1 MIIKNIIRALQTE
14 ESVYLSSLGIFR
26 CVRKEASINDNKIS
40 PPQVIIQFQED
51 KEANGFAFAT
61 KLSQWEQ
68 ITIVDAYEMCN
79 RWIDELKAAINNN
92 QSITYDN
99 FGTFRR
105 GKKEEIIF
113 ESSYIQELNLEFE
126 GMNPLVITPTGI
138 ISEETTEVVEDQETP
153 QAETTPPQ
161 VILEPEVLETLPT
174 ENDSNAPIE
183 EKDRQEGEIADVE
196 AEPESAET
204 MPLETSTTIETE
216 NQLENNDCQPEIE
229 ESKTEEVPES
239 EDTQEIEEEEE
250 EDDDDDD
257 NDDDDDDDDD
267 DDNKGK
273 RKRRWEVW
281 LFILIILASIG
292 VLAALFDDE
301 LVHLY
306 QKIIDKKET
315 NTELTTPSDTT
326 DNEEIPSLETTS
338 NEEVDEEAD
347 TVDEAIESTTEEVIP
362 EETIAQEVQPAPKP
376 TATYE
381 NIPIIEFESGKFYVI
396 AGSFIKQSDAEL
408 HIKQKSLQRYNAK
421 IVKQNGNNRLRV
433 CIGIFDTENEAI
445 NFAAKID
452 KNYWVL
458 K

>member
-14 ESVYLSSLGIFR
+14 ETVYLSSLGIFR
-26 CVRKEASINDNKIS
+26 CVRIEAAISDNKIT

-51 KEANGFAFAT
+51 KDANGFAFAT

-68 ITIVDAYEMCN
+68 ITIVDAYEMSN

-92 QSITYDN
+92 QSVTYNN

-113 ESSYIQELNLEFE
+113 ESAYIQELNIDFE

-138 ISEETTEVVEDQETP
+138 ISEEITEVVENQETP
-153 QAETTPPQ
+153 QAGTTPPQ
-161 VILEPEVLETLPT
+161 VIPEPEEVETLPT
-174 ENDSNAPIE
+174 DSETTEPM
-183 EKDRQEGEIADVE
+183 KDEYRQEVE
-196 AEPESAET
+196 NVEVETEPESAET

-216 NQLENNDCQPEIE
+216 KQPETEEPETEEPEIE
-229 ESKTEEVPES
+229 ESETEESQERD
-239 EDTQEIEEEEE
+239 DTQEIEEEEE
-250 EDDDDDD
+250 D
-257 NDDDDDDDDD
+257 
-267 DDNKGK
+267 KGK
-273 RKRRWEVW
+273 RKRRWEIW
-281 LFILIILASIG
+281 LFIFIILASIG

-301 LVHLY
+301 LIYLY
-306 QKIIDKKET
+306 QKIIDKRKT
-315 NTELTTPSDTT
+315 NTELTTPSDVT
-326 DNEEIPSLETTS
+326 DNDEIPNLKTTP

-362 EETIAQEVQPAPKP
+362 EETIAQEVKPAPKP

-396 AGSFIKQSDAEL
+396 AGSFVKQSDAEL
-408 HIKQKSLQRYNAK
+408 HIKNKSLQRYNAK

>member
-14 ESVYLSSLGIFR
+14 ETVYLSSLGIFR
-26 CVRKEASINDNKIS
+26 CVRMEAAISDNKIT

-51 KEANGFAFAT
+51 KDANGFAFAT

-68 ITIVDAYEMCN
+68 ITIVDAYEMSN

-92 QSITYDN
+92 QSVTYNN

-113 ESSYIQELNLEFE
+113 ESAYIQELNIDFE

-138 ISEETTEVVEDQETP
+138 ILEEITEVVENQETP
-153 QAETTPPQ
+153 QAGTTPPQ
-161 VILEPEVLETLPT
+161 VIPEPEEVETLPT
-174 ENDSNAPIE
+174 DSETTEPM
-183 EKDRQEGEIADVE
+183 KDEYRQEVE
-196 AEPESAET
+196 NVEVETEPKSAET

-216 NQLENNDCQPEIE
+216 KQPENNDCQPETEEPEIE
-229 ESKTEEVPES
+229 ESETEESQERD
-239 EDTQEIEEEEE
+239 DTQEIEEEEE
-250 EDDDDDD
+250 EEEED
-257 NDDDDDDDDD
+257 
-267 DDNKGK
+267 KGK
-273 RKRRWEVW
+273 RKRRWEIW
-281 LFILIILASIG
+281 LFIFIILASIG

-301 LVHLY
+301 LIYLY
-306 QKIIDKKET
+306 QKIIDKRKT
-315 NTELTTPSDTT
+315 NTELTTPSDVT
-326 DNEEIPSLETTS
+326 DNDEIPNLKTTP

-362 EETIAQEVQPAPKP
+362 EETIAQEVKPAPKP
-376 TATYE
+376 TATNE

-396 AGSFIKQSDAEL
+396 AGSFVKQSDAEL

>member
-26 CVRKEASINDNKIS
+26 CVRKEASINDNKIT

-183 EKDRQEGEIADVE
+183 EKDRQEGEIAEVE
-196 AEPESAET
+196 APESAET

-216 NQLENNDCQPEIE
+216 NQLENNDYQPEIE

-239 EDTQEIEEEEE
+239 EDTQEIEDEDEDKD
-250 EDDDDDD
+250 DDDDDD
-257 NDDDDDDDDD
+257 N
-267 DDNKGK
+267 DNKGK

-326 DNEEIPSLETTS
+326 DNEEISSLETTS
-338 NEEVDEEAD
+338 NEELEEEVEEVEEDEED
-347 TVDEAIESTTEEVIP
+347 EEVIEP
-362 EETIAQEVQPAPKP
+362 STEETIVQEVKSNSNP
-376 TATYE
+376 TATNE
-381 NIPIIEFESGKFYVI
+381 NIPIIDFESGKFYVI

>member
-26 CVRKEASINDNKIS
+26 CVRKEASINDNKIT

-183 EKDRQEGEIADVE
+183 EKDRQEGEIAEVE

-250 EDDDDDD
+250 EE
-257 NDDDDDDDDD
+257 DDDDDDDD

-281 LFILIILASIG
+281 LFIFIILASIG

-326 DNEEIPSLETTS
+326 DNEEISSLETTS
-338 NEEVDEEAD
+338 NEELEEE
-347 TVDEAIESTTEEVIP
+347 VEEVIEPTTEE
-362 EETIAQEVQPAPKP
+362 TIVQEVKSNSNP
-376 TATYE
+376 TTTNG
-381 NIPIIEFESGKFYVI
+381 NIPIIDFESGKFYVI

>member
-14 ESVYLSSLGIFR
+14 ETVYLSSLGIFR
-26 CVRKEASINDNKIS
+26 CVRIEAAISDNKIT

-51 KEANGFAFAT
+51 KDANGFAFAT

-68 ITIVDAYEMCN
+68 ITIVDAYEMSN

-92 QSITYDN
+92 QSVTYNN

-113 ESSYIQELNLEFE
+113 ESAYIQELNIDFE

-138 ISEETTEVVEDQETP
+138 ISEEITEVVENQETP
-153 QAETTPPQ
+153 QAGTTPPQ
-161 VILEPEVLETLPT
+161 VIPEPEEVETLPT
-174 ENDSNAPIE
+174 DSETTEPM
-183 EKDRQEGEIADVE
+183 KDEYRQEVE
-196 AEPESAET
+196 NVEVETEPESAE

-216 NQLENNDCQPEIE
+216 KQPENNDCQPETE
-229 ESKTEEVPES
+229 ESETEESQERD
-239 EDTQEIEEEEE
+239 DTQEIEEEEE
-250 EDDDDDD
+250 D
-257 NDDDDDDDDD
+257 
-267 DDNKGK
+267 KGK
-273 RKRRWEVW
+273 RKRRWEIW
-281 LFILIILASIG
+281 LFIFIILASIG

-301 LVHLY
+301 LIYLY
-306 QKIIDKKET
+306 QKIIDKRKT
-315 NTELTTPSDTT
+315 NTELTTPSDVT
-326 DNEEIPSLETTS
+326 DNDEIPNLKTTP

-362 EETIAQEVQPAPKP
+362 EETIAQEVKPAPKP
-376 TATYE
+376 TATNE

-396 AGSFIKQSDAEL
+396 AGSFVKQSDAEL

>member
-14 ESVYLSSLGIFR
+14 ETVYLSSLGIFR
-26 CVRKEASINDNKIS
+26 CVRIEAAISDNKIT

-51 KEANGFAFAT
+51 KDANGFAFAT

-68 ITIVDAYEMCN
+68 ITIVDAYEMSN

-92 QSITYDN
+92 QSVTYNN

-113 ESSYIQELNLEFE
+113 ESAYIQELNIDFE

-138 ISEETTEVVEDQETP
+138 ILEEITEVVENQETP
-153 QAETTPPQ
+153 QAGTTPPQ
-161 VILEPEVLETLPT
+161 VIPEPEEVETLPT
-174 ENDSNAPIE
+174 DSETTEPM
-183 EKDRQEGEIADVE
+183 KDEYRQEVE
-196 AEPESAET
+196 NVEVETEPKSAE

-216 NQLENNDCQPEIE
+216 KQPENNDCQPETEEPEIE
-229 ESKTEEVPES
+229 EPETEESQERD
-239 EDTQEIEEEEE
+239 DTQEIEEEEE
-250 EDDDDDD
+250 EEEEED
-257 NDDDDDDDDD
+257 
-267 DDNKGK
+267 KGK
-273 RKRRWEVW
+273 RKRRWEIW
-281 LFILIILASIG
+281 LFIFIILASIG

-301 LVHLY
+301 LIYLY
-306 QKIIDKKET
+306 QKIIDKRKT
-315 NTELTTPSDTT
+315 NTELTTPSDVT
-326 DNEEIPSLETTS
+326 DNDEIPNLKTTP

-396 AGSFIKQSDAEL
+396 AGSFVKQSDAEL

>member
-14 ESVYLSSLGIFR
+14 ETVYLSSLGIFR
-26 CVRKEASINDNKIS
+26 CVRMEAAISDNKIT

-51 KEANGFAFAT
+51 KDANGFAFAT

-68 ITIVDAYEMCN
+68 ITIVDAYEMSN

-92 QSITYDN
+92 QSVTYNN

-113 ESSYIQELNLEFE
+113 ESAYIQELNIDFE

-138 ISEETTEVVEDQETP
+138 ILEEITEVVENQETP
-153 QAETTPPQ
+153 QAGTTPPQ
-161 VILEPEVLETLPT
+161 VIPEPEEVETLPT
-174 ENDSNAPIE
+174 DSETTEPMKNE
-183 EKDRQEGEIADVE
+183 YRQEVE
-196 AEPESAET
+196 NVEVETEPESAET
-204 MPLETSTTIETE
+204 PLETSTTIETE
-216 NQLENNDCQPEIE
+216 KQPENNDCQPETEEPEIE
-229 ESKTEEVPES
+229 EPETEESETEES
-239 EDTQEIEEEEE
+239 QERDDTQEIEEEEE
-250 EDDDDDD
+250 D
-257 NDDDDDDDDD
+257 
-267 DDNKGK
+267 KGK
-273 RKRRWEVW
+273 RKRRWEIW
-281 LFILIILASIG
+281 LFIFIILASMG

-301 LVHLY
+301 LIYLY
-306 QKIIDKKET
+306 QKIIDKRKT
-315 NTELTTPSDTT
+315 NTELTTPSDVT
-326 DNEEIPSLETTS
+326 DNDEIPNLKTTP

-396 AGSFIKQSDAEL
+396 AGSFVKQSDAEL

>member
-14 ESVYLSSLGIFR
+14 ETVYLSSLGIFR
-26 CVRKEASINDNKIS
+26 CVRMEAAISDNKIT

-51 KEANGFAFAT
+51 KDANGFAFAT

-68 ITIVDAYEMCN
+68 ITIVDAYEMSN

-92 QSITYDN
+92 QSVTYNN

-113 ESSYIQELNLEFE
+113 ESAYIQELNIDFE

-138 ISEETTEVVEDQETP
+138 VLEEITEVVENQETP
-153 QAETTPPQ
+153 QAGTTPPQ
-161 VILEPEVLETLPT
+161 VIPEPEEVETLPT
-174 ENDSNAPIE
+174 DSETTEPM
-183 EKDRQEGEIADVE
+183 KDEYRQEVE
-196 AEPESAET
+196 NVEVETEPESAE

-216 NQLENNDCQPEIE
+216 KQPENNDCQPETEEPEIE
-229 ESKTEEVPES
+229 EPEERD
-239 EDTQEIEEEEE
+239 DTQEIEEEEE
-250 EDDDDDD
+250 D
-257 NDDDDDDDDD
+257 
-267 DDNKGK
+267 KGK
-273 RKRRWEVW
+273 RKRRWEIW
-281 LFILIILASIG
+281 LFIFIILASIG

-301 LVHLY
+301 LIYLY
-306 QKIIDKKET
+306 QKIIDKRKT
-315 NTELTTPSDTT
+315 NTELTTPSDVT
-326 DNEEIPSLETTS
+326 DNDEIPNLKTTP

-362 EETIAQEVQPAPKP
+362 EETIAQEVKPAPKP

-396 AGSFIKQSDAEL
+396 AGSFVKQSDAEL

>member
-14 ESVYLSSLGIFR
+14 ETVYLSSLGIFR
-26 CVRKEASINDNKIS
+26 CVRIEAAISDNKIT

-51 KEANGFAFAT
+51 KDANGFAFAT

-68 ITIVDAYEMCN
+68 ITIVDAYEMSN

-92 QSITYDN
+92 QSVTYNN

-113 ESSYIQELNLEFE
+113 ESAYIQELNIDFE

-138 ISEETTEVVEDQETP
+138 ISEEITEVVENQETP
-153 QAETTPPQ
+153 QAGTTPPQ
-161 VILEPEVLETLPT
+161 VIPEPEEVETLPT
-174 ENDSNAPIE
+174 DSETTEPM
-183 EKDRQEGEIADVE
+183 KDEYRQEVE
-196 AEPESAET
+196 NVEVETEPESAET

-216 NQLENNDCQPEIE
+216 KQPENNDCQPETEEPETE
-229 ESKTEEVPES
+229 ESETEESQERD
-239 EDTQEIEEEEE
+239 DTQEIEEEEE
-250 EDDDDDD
+250 EEED
-257 NDDDDDDDDD
+257 
-267 DDNKGK
+267 KGK
-273 RKRRWEVW
+273 RKRRWEIW
-281 LFILIILASIG
+281 LFIFIILASIG

-301 LVHLY
+301 LIYLY
-306 QKIIDKKET
+306 QKIIDKRKT
-315 NTELTTPSDTT
+315 NTELTTPDVT
-326 DNEEIPSLETTS
+326 DNDEIPNLKTTP

-396 AGSFIKQSDAEL
+396 AGSFVKQSDAEL
-408 HIKQKSLQRYNAK
+408 HIKHKSLQRYNAK

>member
-14 ESVYLSSLGIFR
+14 ETVYLSSLGIFR
-26 CVRKEASINDNKIS
+26 CVRMEAAISDNKIT

-51 KEANGFAFAT
+51 KDANGFAFAT

-68 ITIVDAYEMCN
+68 ITIVDAYEMSN

-92 QSITYDN
+92 QSVTYNN

-113 ESSYIQELNLEFE
+113 ESAYIQELNIDFE

-138 ISEETTEVVEDQETP
+138 ISEEITEVVENQETP
-153 QAETTPPQ
+153 QAGTTPPQ
-161 VILEPEVLETLPT
+161 VIPEPEEVETLPT
-174 ENDSNAPIE
+174 DSETTEPM
-183 EKDRQEGEIADVE
+183 KDEYRQEVE
-196 AEPESAET
+196 NVEVETEPESAE

-216 NQLENNDCQPEIE
+216 KQPENNDCQPETEEPEIE
-229 ESKTEEVPES
+229 ESETEESQERD
-239 EDTQEIEEEEE
+239 DTQEIEEEEE
-250 EDDDDDD
+250 EEEEED
-257 NDDDDDDDDD
+257 
-267 DDNKGK
+267 KGK
-273 RKRRWEVW
+273 RKRRWEIW
-281 LFILIILASIG
+281 LFIFIILASIG

-301 LVHLY
+301 LIYLY
-306 QKIIDKKET
+306 QKIIDKRKT
-315 NTELTTPSDTT
+315 NTELTTPSDVT
-326 DNEEIPSLETTS
+326 DNDEIPNLKTTP

-376 TATYE
+376 TATNE

-396 AGSFIKQSDAEL
+396 AGSFVKQSDAEL

>member
-14 ESVYLSSLGIFR
+14 ETVYLSSLGIFR
-26 CVRKEASINDNKIS
+26 CVRIEAAISDNKIT

-51 KEANGFAFAT
+51 KDANGFAFAT

-68 ITIVDAYEMCN
+68 ITIVDAYEMSN

-92 QSITYDN
+92 QSVTYNN

-113 ESSYIQELNLEFE
+113 ESAYIQELNIDFE

-138 ISEETTEVVEDQETP
+138 ILEEITEVVENQETP
-153 QAETTPPQ
+153 QAGTTPPQ
-161 VILEPEVLETLPT
+161 VIPEPEEVETLPT
-174 ENDSNAPIE
+174 DSETTEPM
-183 EKDRQEGEIADVE
+183 KDEYRQEVE
-196 AEPESAET
+196 NVEVETEPENAE

-216 NQLENNDCQPEIE
+216 KQPENNDCQPETEESEIE
-229 ESKTEEVPES
+229 ESETEESQERD
-239 EDTQEIEEEEE
+239 DTQEIEEEEE
-250 EDDDDDD
+250 EEKD
-257 NDDDDDDDDD
+257 
-267 DDNKGK
+267 KGK
-273 RKRRWEVW
+273 RKRRWEIW
-281 LFILIILASIG
+281 LFIFIILASIG

-301 LVHLY
+301 LIYLY
-306 QKIIDKKET
+306 QKIIDKRKT
-315 NTELTTPSDTT
+315 NTELTTPSDVT
-326 DNEEIPSLETTS
+326 DNDEIPNLKTTP
-338 NEEVDEEAD
+338 NKEVDEEAD

-362 EETIAQEVQPAPKP
+362 EEAIAQEVKPAPKP
-376 TATYE
+376 TATNE

-396 AGSFIKQSDAEL
+396 AGSFVKQSDAEL

>member
-26 CVRKEASINDNKIS
+26 CVRKEASINDNKIT

-183 EKDRQEGEIADVE
+183 EKDRQEGEIAEVE

-250 EDDDDDD
+250 
-257 NDDDDDDDDD
+257 DD

-338 NEEVDEEAD
+338 NEELEEE
-347 TVDEAIESTTEEVIP
+347 VEEVEEVIEP
-362 EETIAQEVQPAPKP
+362 TMEETIVQEVKPAPKP

>member
-14 ESVYLSSLGIFR
+14 ETVYLSSLGIFR
-26 CVRKEASINDNKIS
+26 CVRMEAAISDNKIT

-51 KEANGFAFAT
+51 KDANGFAFAT

-68 ITIVDAYEMCN
+68 ITIVDAYEMRN

-92 QSITYDN
+92 QSVTYNN

-113 ESSYIQELNLEFE
+113 ESAYIQELNIDFE

-138 ISEETTEVVEDQETP
+138 ISEEITEVVENQETP
-153 QAETTPPQ
+153 QAGTTPPQ
-161 VILEPEVLETLPT
+161 VIPEPEEVETLPT
-174 ENDSNAPIE
+174 DSETTEPM
-183 EKDRQEGEIADVE
+183 KDEYRQEVE
-196 AEPESAET
+196 NVEVETEPKSAE

-216 NQLENNDCQPEIE
+216 KQPETEEPETEESETEESEIE
-229 ESKTEEVPES
+229 ESQERD
-239 EDTQEIEEEEE
+239 DTQEIEEEEE
-250 EDDDDDD
+250 D
-257 NDDDDDDDDD
+257 
-267 DDNKGK
+267 KGK
-273 RKRRWEVW
+273 RKRRWEIW
-281 LFILIILASIG
+281 LFIFIILASIG

-301 LVHLY
+301 LIYLY
-306 QKIIDKKET
+306 QKIIDKRKT
-315 NTELTTPSDTT
+315 NTELTTPSDVT
-326 DNEEIPSLETTS
+326 DNDEIPNLKTTP

-362 EETIAQEVQPAPKP
+362 EETTAQEVKPAPKP
-376 TATYE
+376 TATNE

-396 AGSFIKQSDAEL
+396 AGSFVKQSDAEL
-408 HIKQKSLQRYNAK
+408 HIKQRSLQRYNAK

>member
-14 ESVYLSSLGIFR
+14 ETVYLSSLGIFR
-26 CVRKEASINDNKIS
+26 CVRMEAAISDNKIT

-51 KEANGFAFAT
+51 KDANGFAFAT

-68 ITIVDAYEMCN
+68 ITIVDAYEMSN

-92 QSITYDN
+92 QSVTYNN

-105 GKKEEIIF
+105 GKKKEIIF
-113 ESSYIQELNLEFE
+113 ESAYIQELNIDFE

-138 ISEETTEVVEDQETP
+138 ILEEITEVVENQETP
-153 QAETTPPQ
+153 QAGTTPPQ
-161 VILEPEVLETLPT
+161 VIPEPEEVETLPT
-174 ENDSNAPIE
+174 DSETTEPM
-183 EKDRQEGEIADVE
+183 KDEYRQEVE
-196 AEPESAET
+196 NVEVETEPESAET

-216 NQLENNDCQPEIE
+216 KQPENNDCQPETEEPEIE
-229 ESKTEEVPES
+229 ESETEESQERD
-239 EDTQEIEEEEE
+239 DTQEIEEEEE
-250 EDDDDDD
+250 EEED
-257 NDDDDDDDDD
+257 
-267 DDNKGK
+267 KGK
-273 RKRRWEVW
+273 RKRRWEIW
-281 LFILIILASIG
+281 LFIFIILASIG

-301 LVHLY
+301 LIYLY
-306 QKIIDKKET
+306 QKIIDKKKT
-315 NTELTTPSDTT
+315 NTELTTPSDVT
-326 DNEEIPSLETTS
+326 DNDEIPNLKTMP
-338 NEEVDEEAD
+338 NEEVDEETD

-396 AGSFIKQSDAEL
+396 AGSFVKQSDAEL

>member
-26 CVRKEASINDNKIS
+26 CVRKEASINDNKIT

-174 ENDSNAPIE
+174 ENDSNSPIE
-183 EKDRQEGEIADVE
+183 EKDRQEGEIAEVE

-257 NDDDDDDDDD
+257 N
-267 DDNKGK
+267 KGK

-281 LFILIILASIG
+281 LFIFIILASIG

-338 NEEVDEEAD
+338 NEELEEE
-347 TVDEAIESTTEEVIP
+347 VEEVEEVIEPTTEE
-362 EETIAQEVQPAPKP
+362 TIVQEVKSNSNP
-376 TATYE
+376 TATNG
-381 NIPIIEFESGKFYVI
+381 NIPIIDFESGKFYVI

>member
-14 ESVYLSSLGIFR
+14 ETVYLSSLGIFR
-26 CVRKEASINDNKIS
+26 CVRMEAAISDNKIT

-51 KEANGFAFAT
+51 KDANGFAFAT

-68 ITIVDAYEMCN
+68 ITIVDAYEMSN

-92 QSITYDN
+92 QSVTYNN

-113 ESSYIQELNLEFE
+113 ESAYIQELNIDFE

-138 ISEETTEVVEDQETP
+138 ILEDITEVVENQETP
-153 QAETTPPQ
+153 QAGTTPPQ
-161 VILEPEVLETLPT
+161 VIPEPEEVETLPT
-174 ENDSNAPIE
+174 DSETTEPM
-183 EKDRQEGEIADVE
+183 KDEYRQEVE
-196 AEPESAET
+196 NVEVETEPESAET

-216 NQLENNDCQPEIE
+216 KQPENNDCQPETEEPEIEEPEIE
-229 ESKTEEVPES
+229 ESQERD
-239 EDTQEIEEEEE
+239 DTQEIEEEEE
-250 EDDDDDD
+250 EEEEEED
-257 NDDDDDDDDD
+257 
-267 DDNKGK
+267 KGK
-273 RKRRWEVW
+273 RKRRWEIW
-281 LFILIILASIG
+281 LFIFIILASIG

-301 LVHLY
+301 LIYLY
-306 QKIIDKKET
+306 QKIIDKRKT
-315 NTELTTPSDTT
+315 NTELTTPSDVT
-326 DNEEIPSLETTS
+326 DNDEIPNLKTTP

-362 EETIAQEVQPAPKP
+362 EETIAQEVKPAPKP

-396 AGSFIKQSDAEL
+396 AGSFVKQSDAEL

>member
-14 ESVYLSSLGIFR
+14 ETVYLSSLGIFR
-26 CVRKEASINDNKIS
+26 CVRMEAAISDNKIT

-51 KEANGFAFAT
+51 KDANGFAFAT

-68 ITIVDAYEMCN
+68 ITIVDAYEMSN

-92 QSITYDN
+92 QSVTYNN

-113 ESSYIQELNLEFE
+113 ESAYIQELNIDFE

-138 ISEETTEVVEDQETP
+138 ISEEITEVVENQETP
-153 QAETTPPQ
+153 QMGTTPPQ
-161 VILEPEVLETLPT
+161 VIPEPEEVETLPT
-174 ENDSNAPIE
+174 DSETTEPM
-183 EKDRQEGEIADVE
+183 KDEYRQEVE
-196 AEPESAET
+196 NVEVETEPESAET

-216 NQLENNDCQPEIE
+216 KQPENNDCQPETEEPEIE
-229 ESKTEEVPES
+229 ESQERD
-239 EDTQEIEEEEE
+239 DTQEIEEEEE
-250 EDDDDDD
+250 D
-257 NDDDDDDDDD
+257 
-267 DDNKGK
+267 KGK
-273 RKRRWEVW
+273 RKRRWEIW
-281 LFILIILASIG
+281 LFIFIILASIG

-301 LVHLY
+301 LIYLY
-306 QKIIDKKET
+306 QKIIDKRKT
-315 NTELTTPSDTT
+315 NTELTTPSDVT
-326 DNEEIPSLETTS
+326 DNDEIPNLKTTP

-376 TATYE
+376 TATNE

-396 AGSFIKQSDAEL
+396 AGSFVKQSDAEL

>member
-14 ESVYLSSLGIFR
+14 ETVYLSSLGIFR
-26 CVRKEASINDNKIS
+26 CVRMEAAISDNKIT

-51 KEANGFAFAT
+51 KDANGFAFAT

-68 ITIVDAYEMCN
+68 ITIVDAYEMSN

-92 QSITYDN
+92 QSVTYNN

-113 ESSYIQELNLEFE
+113 ESAYIQELNIDFE

-138 ISEETTEVVEDQETP
+138 ISEEITEVVENQETP
-153 QAETTPPQ
+153 QAGTTPPQ
-161 VILEPEVLETLPT
+161 VIPEPEEVETLPT
-174 ENDSNAPIE
+174 DSETTEPM
-183 EKDRQEGEIADVE
+183 KDEYRQEVE
-196 AEPESAET
+196 NVEVETEPKSAE

-216 NQLENNDCQPEIE
+216 KQPETEEPETEESETEESEIE
-229 ESKTEEVPES
+229 ESQERD
-239 EDTQEIEEEEE
+239 DTQEIEEEEE
-250 EDDDDDD
+250 D
-257 NDDDDDDDDD
+257 
-267 DDNKGK
+267 KGK
-273 RKRRWEVW
+273 RKRRWEIW
-281 LFILIILASIG
+281 LFIFIILASIG

-301 LVHLY
+301 LIYLY
-306 QKIIDKKET
+306 QKIIDKRKT
-315 NTELTTPSDTT
+315 NTELTTPSDVT
-326 DNEEIPSLETTS
+326 DNDEIPNLKTTP

-362 EETIAQEVQPAPKP
+362 EETTAQEVKPAPKP
-376 TATYE
+376 TATNE

-396 AGSFIKQSDAEL
+396 AGSFVKQSDAEL
-408 HIKQKSLQRYNAK
+408 HIKQRSLQRYNAK

>member
-14 ESVYLSSLGIFR
+14 ETVYLSSLGIFR
-26 CVRKEASINDNKIS
+26 CVRMEAAISDNKIT

-51 KEANGFAFAT
+51 KDANGFAFAT

-68 ITIVDAYEMCN
+68 ITIVDAYEMSN

-92 QSITYDN
+92 QSVTYNN

-113 ESSYIQELNLEFE
+113 ESAYIQELNIDFE

-138 ISEETTEVVEDQETP
+138 ILEEITEVVENQETP
-153 QAETTPPQ
+153 QAGTTPPQ
-161 VILEPEVLETLPT
+161 VIPEPEEVETLPT
-174 ENDSNAPIE
+174 DSETTEPM
-183 EKDRQEGEIADVE
+183 KDEYRQEVE
-196 AEPESAET
+196 NVEVETEPESAE

-216 NQLENNDCQPEIE
+216 KQPENNDCQPEIE
-229 ESKTEEVPES
+229 ESETEESQERD
-239 EDTQEIEEEEE
+239 DTQEIEEEEE
-250 EDDDDDD
+250 ED
-257 NDDDDDDDDD
+257 
-267 DDNKGK
+267 KGK
-273 RKRRWEVW
+273 RKRRWEIW
-281 LFILIILASIG
+281 LFIFIILASIG

-301 LVHLY
+301 LIYLY
-306 QKIIDKKET
+306 QKIIDKRKT
-315 NTELTTPSDTT
+315 NTELTTPSDVT
-326 DNEEIPSLETTS
+326 DNDEIPNLKTTP

-362 EETIAQEVQPAPKP
+362 EETIAQEVKPAPKP
-376 TATYE
+376 TATNE

-396 AGSFIKQSDAEL
+396 AGSFVKQSDAEL

>member
-14 ESVYLSSLGIFR
+14 ETVYLSSLGIFR
-26 CVRKEASINDNKIS
+26 CVRMEAAISDNKIT

-51 KEANGFAFAT
+51 KDANGFAFAT

-68 ITIVDAYEMCN
+68 ITIVDAYEMSN

-92 QSITYDN
+92 QSVTYNN

-113 ESSYIQELNLEFE
+113 ESAYIQELNIDFE

-138 ISEETTEVVEDQETP
+138 ISEEITEVVENQETS
-153 QAETTPPQ
+153 QAGTTPPQ
-161 VILEPEVLETLPT
+161 VIPEPEEVETLPT
-174 ENDSNAPIE
+174 DSETTEPM
-183 EKDRQEGEIADVE
+183 KDEYRQEVE
-196 AEPESAET
+196 NVEVETEPKSAE
-204 MPLETSTTIETE
+204 MPLGTSTTIETE
-216 NQLENNDCQPEIE
+216 KQPENNDCQPETEEPEIE
-229 ESKTEEVPES
+229 ESETEESQERD
-239 EDTQEIEEEEE
+239 DTQEIEEEEE
-250 EDDDDDD
+250 EEEEEED
-257 NDDDDDDDDD
+257 
-267 DDNKGK
+267 KGK
-273 RKRRWEVW
+273 RKRRWEIW
-281 LFILIILASIG
+281 LFIFIILASIG

-301 LVHLY
+301 LIYLY
-306 QKIIDKKET
+306 QKIIDKRKT
-315 NTELTTPSDTT
+315 NTELTTPSDVT
-326 DNEEIPSLETTS
+326 DNDEIPNLKTTP

-362 EETIAQEVQPAPKP
+362 EETTAQEVKPAPKP
-376 TATYE
+376 TATNE

-396 AGSFIKQSDAEL
+396 AGSFVKQSDAEL
-408 HIKQKSLQRYNAK
+408 HIKHKSLQRYNAK

>member
-14 ESVYLSSLGIFR
+14 ETVYLSSLGIFR
-26 CVRKEASINDNKIS
+26 CVRMEAAISDNKIT

-51 KEANGFAFAT
+51 KDANGFAFAT

-68 ITIVDAYEMCN
+68 ITIVDAYEMSN

-92 QSITYDN
+92 QSVTYNN

-113 ESSYIQELNLEFE
+113 ESAYIQELNIDFE

-138 ISEETTEVVEDQETP
+138 ISEEITEVVENQETP
-153 QAETTPPQ
+153 QAGTTPPQ
-161 VILEPEVLETLPT
+161 VIPEPEEVETLPT
-174 ENDSNAPIE
+174 DSETTEPMKDEYRQKVEN
-183 EKDRQEGEIADVE
+183 VE
-196 AEPESAET
+196 VETEPKSAE

-216 NQLENNDCQPEIE
+216 KQPENNDCQPETE
-229 ESKTEEVPES
+229 ESETEESQERD
-239 EDTQEIEEEEE
+239 DTQEIEEEEE
-250 EDDDDDD
+250 EED
-257 NDDDDDDDDD
+257 
-267 DDNKGK
+267 KGK
-273 RKRRWEVW
+273 RKRRWEIW
-281 LFILIILASIG
+281 LFIFIILASIG

-301 LVHLY
+301 LIYLY
-306 QKIIDKKET
+306 QKIIDKRKT
-315 NTELTTPSDTT
+315 NTELTTPSDVT
-326 DNEEIPSLETTS
+326 DNDEIPNLKTTP

-362 EETIAQEVQPAPKP
+362 EETIAQEVKPAPKP
-376 TATYE
+376 TATNE

-396 AGSFIKQSDAEL
+396 AGSFVKQSDAEL

>member
-26 CVRKEASINDNKIS
+26 CVRKEASINDNKIT

-183 EKDRQEGEIADVE
+183 EKDRQEGEIAEVE

-250 EDDDDDD
+250 EE
-257 NDDDDDDDDD
+257 DDDDDD

-338 NEEVDEEAD
+338 NEELEEE
-347 TVDEAIESTTEEVIP
+347 VEEVEEVIEP
-362 EETIAQEVQPAPKP
+362 TTEETIAQEVKPAPKP
-376 TATYE
+376 TATYG

>member
-14 ESVYLSSLGIFR
+14 ETVYLSSLGIFR
-26 CVRKEASINDNKIS
+26 CVRMEAAISDNKIT

-51 KEANGFAFAT
+51 KDANGFAFAT

-68 ITIVDAYEMCN
+68 ITIVDAYEMSN

-92 QSITYDN
+92 QSVTYNN

-113 ESSYIQELNLEFE
+113 ESAYIQELNIDFE

-138 ISEETTEVVEDQETP
+138 ILEEITEVVENQETP
-153 QAETTPPQ
+153 QAGTTPPQ
-161 VILEPEVLETLPT
+161 VIPEPEEVETLPT
-174 ENDSNAPIE
+174 DSETTEPMKDEYRQKVEN
-183 EKDRQEGEIADVE
+183 VE
-196 AEPESAET
+196 VETEPKSAE

-216 NQLENNDCQPEIE
+216 KQPENNDCQPETE
-229 ESKTEEVPES
+229 ESETEESQERD
-239 EDTQEIEEEEE
+239 DTQEIEEEEE
-250 EDDDDDD
+250 EEEEED
-257 NDDDDDDDDD
+257 
-267 DDNKGK
+267 KGK
-273 RKRRWEVW
+273 RKRRWEIW
-281 LFILIILASIG
+281 LFIFIILASIG

-301 LVHLY
+301 LIYLY
-306 QKIIDKKET
+306 QKIIDKRKT
-315 NTELTTPSDTT
+315 NTELTTPSDVT
-326 DNEEIPSLETTS
+326 DNDEIPNLKTTP

-362 EETIAQEVQPAPKP
+362 EETIAQEVKPAPKP
-376 TATYE
+376 TATNE

-396 AGSFIKQSDAEL
+396 AGSFVKQSDAEL

>member
-14 ESVYLSSLGIFR
+14 ETVYLSSLGIFR
-26 CVRKEASINDNKIS
+26 CVRMEAAISDNKIT

-51 KEANGFAFAT
+51 KDANGFAFAT

-68 ITIVDAYEMCN
+68 ITIVDAYEMSN

-92 QSITYDN
+92 QSVTYNN

-113 ESSYIQELNLEFE
+113 ESAYIQELNIDFE

-138 ISEETTEVVEDQETP
+138 ISEEITEVVENQETP
-153 QAETTPPQ
+153 QAGTTPPQ
-161 VILEPEVLETLPT
+161 VIPEPEEVETLPT
-174 ENDSNAPIE
+174 DSETTEPM
-183 EKDRQEGEIADVE
+183 KDEYRQEVE
-196 AEPESAET
+196 NVEVETEPKSAE

-216 NQLENNDCQPEIE
+216 KQPENNDCQPETE
-229 ESKTEEVPES
+229 ESETEESQERD
-239 EDTQEIEEEEE
+239 DTQEIEEEEE
-250 EDDDDDD
+250 EED
-257 NDDDDDDDDD
+257 
-267 DDNKGK
+267 KGK
-273 RKRRWEVW
+273 RKRRWEIW
-281 LFILIILASIG
+281 LFIFIILASIG

-301 LVHLY
+301 LIYLY
-306 QKIIDKKET
+306 QKIIDKRKT
-315 NTELTTPSDTT
+315 NTELTTPSDVT
-326 DNEEIPSLETTS
+326 DNDEIPNLKTTP

-362 EETIAQEVQPAPKP
+362 EETIAQEVKPAPKP
-376 TATYE
+376 TATNE

-396 AGSFIKQSDAEL
+396 AGSFVKQSDAEL

>member
-14 ESVYLSSLGIFR
+14 ETVYLSSLGIFR
-26 CVRKEASINDNKIS
+26 CVRMEAAISDNKIT

-51 KEANGFAFAT
+51 KDANGFAFAT

-68 ITIVDAYEMCN
+68 ITIVDAYEMSN

-92 QSITYDN
+92 QSVTYNN

-113 ESSYIQELNLEFE
+113 ESAYIQELNIDFE

-138 ISEETTEVVEDQETP
+138 ISEEITEVVENQETP
-153 QAETTPPQ
+153 QAGTTPPQ
-161 VILEPEVLETLPT
+161 VIPEPEEVETLPT
-174 ENDSNAPIE
+174 DSETTEPM
-183 EKDRQEGEIADVE
+183 KDEYRQEVE
-196 AEPESAET
+196 NVEVETEPESAET

-216 NQLENNDCQPEIE
+216 KQPETEEPEIE
-229 ESKTEEVPES
+229 ESETEESETEES
-239 EDTQEIEEEEE
+239 QERDDTQKIEEEEE
-250 EDDDDDD
+250 EEED
-257 NDDDDDDDDD
+257 
-267 DDNKGK
+267 KGK
-273 RKRRWEVW
+273 RKRRWEIW
-281 LFILIILASIG
+281 LFIFIILASIG

-301 LVHLY
+301 LIYLY
-306 QKIIDKKET
+306 QKIIDKRKT
-315 NTELTTPSDTT
+315 NTELTTPSDVT
-326 DNEEIPSLETTS
+326 DNDEIPNLKTTP

-362 EETIAQEVQPAPKP
+362 EETIAQEVKPAPKP
-376 TATYE
+376 TATNE

-396 AGSFIKQSDAEL
+396 AGSFVKQSDAEL

>member
-26 CVRKEASINDNKIS
+26 CVRKEASINDNKIT

-183 EKDRQEGEIADVE
+183 EKDRQEGEIAEVE

-204 MPLETSTTIETE
+204 MPLETSSTIETE

-250 EDDDDDD
+250 EE
-257 NDDDDDDDDD
+257 DDDD

-338 NEEVDEEAD
+338 NEELEEE
-347 TVDEAIESTTEEVIP
+347 VEEVIEP
-362 EETIAQEVQPAPKP
+362 TTEETIAQEVKPAPKP

-396 AGSFIKQSDAEL
+396 AGSFIKQTDAEL

>member
-26 CVRKEASINDNKIS
+26 CVRKEASINDNKIT

-183 EKDRQEGEIADVE
+183 EKDRQEGEIAEVE

-250 EDDDDDD
+250 EE
-257 NDDDDDDDDD
+257 DDDDDDD

-281 LFILIILASIG
+281 LFIFIILASIG

-326 DNEEIPSLETTS
+326 DNEEISSLETTS
-338 NEEVDEEAD
+338 NEELEEE
-347 TVDEAIESTTEEVIP
+347 VEEVIEPTTEE
-362 EETIAQEVQPAPKP
+362 TIVQEVKSNSNP
-376 TATYE
+376 TTTNG
-381 NIPIIEFESGKFYVI
+381 NIPIIDFESGKFYVI

>member
-14 ESVYLSSLGIFR
+14 ETVYLSSLGIFR
-26 CVRKEASINDNKIS
+26 CVRMEAAISDNKIT

-51 KEANGFAFAT
+51 KDANGFAFAT

-68 ITIVDAYEMCN
+68 ITIVDAYEMSN

-92 QSITYDN
+92 QSVTYNN

-113 ESSYIQELNLEFE
+113 ESAYIQELNIDFE

-138 ISEETTEVVEDQETP
+138 ILEEITEVVENQETP
-153 QAETTPPQ
+153 QAGTTPPQ
-161 VILEPEVLETLPT
+161 VIPEPEEVETLPT
-174 ENDSNAPIE
+174 DSETTEPM
-183 EKDRQEGEIADVE
+183 KDEYRQEVE
-196 AEPESAET
+196 NVEVETEPESAE

-216 NQLENNDCQPEIE
+216 KQPENNDCQPETEEPEIE
-229 ESKTEEVPES
+229 ESETEESQERD
-239 EDTQEIEEEEE
+239 DTQEIEEEEE
-250 EDDDDDD
+250 ED
-257 NDDDDDDDDD
+257 
-267 DDNKGK
+267 KGK
-273 RKRRWEVW
+273 RKRRWEIW
-281 LFILIILASIG
+281 LFIFIILASIG

-301 LVHLY
+301 LIYLY
-306 QKIIDKKET
+306 QKIIDKRKT
-315 NTELTTPSDTT
+315 NTELTTPSDVT
-326 DNEEIPSLETTS
+326 DNDEIPNLKTTP

-376 TATYE
+376 TATNE

-396 AGSFIKQSDAEL
+396 AGSFVKQSDAEL

>member
-14 ESVYLSSLGIFR
+14 ETVYLSSLGIFR
-26 CVRKEASINDNKIS
+26 CVRIEAAISDNKIT

-51 KEANGFAFAT
+51 KDANGFAFAT

-68 ITIVDAYEMCN
+68 ITIVDAYEMSN

-92 QSITYDN
+92 QSVTYNN

-113 ESSYIQELNLEFE
+113 ESAYIQELNIDFE

-138 ISEETTEVVEDQETP
+138 ILEEITEVLENQETP
-153 QAETTPPQ
+153 QAGTTPPQ
-161 VILEPEVLETLPT
+161 VIPEPEEVETLPT
-174 ENDSNAPIE
+174 DSETTEPM
-183 EKDRQEGEIADVE
+183 KDEYRQEVE
-196 AEPESAET
+196 NVEVETEPENAE

-216 NQLENNDCQPEIE
+216 KQPENNDCQPETEESEIE
-229 ESKTEEVPES
+229 ESETEESQERD
-239 EDTQEIEEEEE
+239 DTQEIEEEEE
-250 EDDDDDD
+250 EEEEED
-257 NDDDDDDDDD
+257 
-267 DDNKGK
+267 KGK
-273 RKRRWEVW
+273 RKRRWEIW
-281 LFILIILASIG
+281 LFIFIILASIG

-301 LVHLY
+301 LIYLY
-306 QKIIDKKET
+306 QKIIDKRKT
-315 NTELTTPSDTT
+315 NTELTTPSDVT
-326 DNEEIPSLETTS
+326 DNDEIPNLKTTP

-362 EETIAQEVQPAPKP
+362 EETIAQEVKPAPKP
-376 TATYE
+376 TATNE

-396 AGSFIKQSDAEL
+396 AGSFVKQSDAEL

>member
-14 ESVYLSSLGIFR
+14 ETVYLSSLGIFR
-26 CVRKEASINDNKIS
+26 CVRMEAAISDNKIT

-51 KEANGFAFAT
+51 KDANGFAFAT

-68 ITIVDAYEMCN
+68 ITIVDAYEMSN

-92 QSITYDN
+92 QSVTYNN

-113 ESSYIQELNLEFE
+113 ESAYIQELNIDFE

-138 ISEETTEVVEDQETP
+138 ISEEITEVVENQETP
-153 QAETTPPQ
+153 QAGTTPPQ
-161 VILEPEVLETLPT
+161 VIPEPEEVETLPT
-174 ENDSNAPIE
+174 DSETTEPM
-183 EKDRQEGEIADVE
+183 KDEYRQEVE
-196 AEPESAET
+196 NVEVETEPKSAE

-216 NQLENNDCQPEIE
+216 KQPENNDCQPETE
-229 ESKTEEVPES
+229 ESETEESQERD
-239 EDTQEIEEEEE
+239 DTQEIEEEEE
-250 EDDDDDD
+250 EEEED
-257 NDDDDDDDDD
+257 
-267 DDNKGK
+267 KGK
-273 RKRRWEVW
+273 RKRRWEIW
-281 LFILIILASIG
+281 LFIFIILASIG

-301 LVHLY
+301 LIYLY
-306 QKIIDKKET
+306 QKIIDKRKT
-315 NTELTTPSDTT
+315 NTELTTPSDVT
-326 DNEEIPSLETTS
+326 DNDEIPNLKTTP

-362 EETIAQEVQPAPKP
+362 EETIAQEVKPAPKP

-396 AGSFIKQSDAEL
+396 AGSFVKQSDAEL

>member
-14 ESVYLSSLGIFR
+14 ETVYLSSLGIFR
-26 CVRKEASINDNKIS
+26 CVRMEAAISDNKIT

-51 KEANGFAFAT
+51 KDANGFAFAT

-68 ITIVDAYEMCN
+68 ITIVDAYEMSN

-92 QSITYDN
+92 QSVTYNN

-113 ESSYIQELNLEFE
+113 ESAYIQELNIDFE

-138 ISEETTEVVEDQETP
+138 ILEEITEVVENQETP
-153 QAETTPPQ
+153 QAGTTPPQ
-161 VILEPEVLETLPT
+161 VIPEPEEVETLPT
-174 ENDSNAPIE
+174 DSETTEPM
-183 EKDRQEGEIADVE
+183 KDEYRQEVE
-196 AEPESAET
+196 NVEVETEPKSAE

-216 NQLENNDCQPEIE
+216 KQPENNDCQPETEEPEIE
-229 ESKTEEVPES
+229 ESETEESQERD
-239 EDTQEIEEEEE
+239 DTQEIEEEEE
-250 EDDDDDD
+250 EEEED
-257 NDDDDDDDDD
+257 
-267 DDNKGK
+267 KGK
-273 RKRRWEVW
+273 RKRRWEIW
-281 LFILIILASIG
+281 LFIFIILASIG

-301 LVHLY
+301 LIYLY
-306 QKIIDKKET
+306 QKIIDKRKT
-315 NTELTTPSDTT
+315 NTELTTPSDVT
-326 DNEEIPSLETTS
+326 DNVEIPNLKTTP

-362 EETIAQEVQPAPKP
+362 EETIAQEVKPAPKP
-376 TATYE
+376 TATNE

-396 AGSFIKQSDAEL
+396 AGSFVKQSDAEL

>member
-26 CVRKEASINDNKIS
+26 CVRKEASINDNKIT

-183 EKDRQEGEIADVE
+183 EKDRQEGEIAEVE
-196 AEPESAET
+196 APESAET

-216 NQLENNDCQPEIE
+216 NQLENNDYQPEIE

-239 EDTQEIEEEEE
+239 EDTQEIED
-250 EDDDDDD
+250 EDEDK
-257 NDDDDDDDDD
+257 DDDDDDD

-326 DNEEIPSLETTS
+326 DNEEISSLETTS
-338 NEEVDEEAD
+338 NEELEEEVEEVEEDEED
-347 TVDEAIESTTEEVIP
+347 EEVIEP
-362 EETIAQEVQPAPKP
+362 STEETIVQEVKSNSNP
-376 TATYE
+376 TATNE
-381 NIPIIEFESGKFYVI
+381 NIPIIDFESGKFYVI

>member
-14 ESVYLSSLGIFR
+14 ETVYLSSLGIFR
-26 CVRKEASINDNKIS
+26 CVRMEAAISDNKIT

-51 KEANGFAFAT
+51 KDANGFAFAT

-68 ITIVDAYEMCN
+68 ITIVDAYEMSN

-92 QSITYDN
+92 QSVTYNN

-113 ESSYIQELNLEFE
+113 ESAYIQELNIDFE

-138 ISEETTEVVEDQETP
+138 ISEEITEVVENQETP
-153 QAETTPPQ
+153 QAGTTPPQ
-161 VILEPEVLETLPT
+161 VIPEPEEVETLPT
-174 ENDSNAPIE
+174 DSETTEPM
-183 EKDRQEGEIADVE
+183 KDEYRQEVE
-196 AEPESAET
+196 NVEVETEPESAET

-216 NQLENNDCQPEIE
+216 KQPENNDCQPETEEPETE
-229 ESKTEEVPES
+229 ESQERD
-239 EDTQEIEEEEE
+239 DTQEIEEEEE
-250 EDDDDDD
+250 EEY
-257 NDDDDDDDDD
+257 
-267 DDNKGK
+267 KGK
-273 RKRRWEVW
+273 RKRRWEIW
-281 LFILIILASIG
+281 LFIFIILASIG

-301 LVHLY
+301 LIYLY
-306 QKIIDKKET
+306 QKIIDKRKT
-315 NTELTTPSDTT
+315 NTELTTPSDVT
-326 DNEEIPSLETTS
+326 DNDEIPNLKTTP

-396 AGSFIKQSDAEL
+396 AGSFVKQSDAEL

>member
-14 ESVYLSSLGIFR
+14 ETVYLSSLGIFR
-26 CVRKEASINDNKIS
+26 CVRIEAAISDNKIT

-51 KEANGFAFAT
+51 KDANGFAFAT

-68 ITIVDAYEMCN
+68 ITIVDAYEMSN

-92 QSITYDN
+92 QSVTYNN

-113 ESSYIQELNLEFE
+113 ESAYIQELNIDFE

-138 ISEETTEVVEDQETP
+138 ISEEITEVVENQETP
-153 QAETTPPQ
+153 QAGTTPPQ
-161 VILEPEVLETLPT
+161 VIPEPEEVETLPT
-174 ENDSNAPIE
+174 DSETTEPM
-183 EKDRQEGEIADVE
+183 KDEYRQEIENVE
-196 AEPESAET
+196 VETEPESAE

-216 NQLENNDCQPEIE
+216 KQPENNDCQPETE
-229 ESKTEEVPES
+229 ESQERD
-239 EDTQEIEEEEE
+239 DTQEIEEEEE
-250 EDDDDDD
+250 EEED
-257 NDDDDDDDDD
+257 
-267 DDNKGK
+267 KGK
-273 RKRRWEVW
+273 RKRRWEIW
-281 LFILIILASIG
+281 LFIFIILASIG

-301 LVHLY
+301 LIYLY
-306 QKIIDKKET
+306 QKIIDKRKT
-315 NTELTTPSDTT
+315 NTELTTPSDVT
-326 DNEEIPSLETTS
+326 DNDEIPNLKTTP
-338 NEEVDEEAD
+338 NEEVDKEAD

-376 TATYE
+376 TATNE

-396 AGSFIKQSDAEL
+396 AGSFVKQSDAEL
-408 HIKQKSLQRYNAK
+408 HIKQRSLQRYNAK

>member
-14 ESVYLSSLGIFR
+14 ETVYLSSLGIFR
-26 CVRKEASINDNKIS
+26 CVRMEAAISDNKIT

-51 KEANGFAFAT
+51 KDANGFAFAT

-68 ITIVDAYEMCN
+68 ITIVDAYEMSN

-92 QSITYDN
+92 QSVTYNN

-113 ESSYIQELNLEFE
+113 ESAYIQELNIDFE

-138 ISEETTEVVEDQETP
+138 ISEEITEVVENQETP
-153 QAETTPPQ
+153 QAGTTPPQ
-161 VILEPEVLETLPT
+161 VIPEPEEVETLPT
-174 ENDSNAPIE
+174 DSETTEPM
-183 EKDRQEGEIADVE
+183 KDEYRQEVE
-196 AEPESAET
+196 NVEVETEPESAET

-216 NQLENNDCQPEIE
+216 KQPENNDCQPETEEPETE
-229 ESKTEEVPES
+229 ESETEESQERD
-239 EDTQEIEEEEE
+239 DTQEIEEEEE
-250 EDDDDDD
+250 D
-257 NDDDDDDDDD
+257 
-267 DDNKGK
+267 KGK
-273 RKRRWEVW
+273 RKRRWEIW
-281 LFILIILASIG
+281 LFIFIILASIG

-301 LVHLY
+301 LIYLY
-306 QKIIDKKET
+306 QKIIDKRKT
-315 NTELTTPSDTT
+315 NTELTTPSDVT
-326 DNEEIPSLETTS
+326 DNDEIPNLKTTP

-362 EETIAQEVQPAPKP
+362 EEAIAQEVKPAPKP

-396 AGSFIKQSDAEL
+396 AGSFVKQSDAEL
-408 HIKQKSLQRYNAK
+408 HIKHKSLQRYNAK

>member
-14 ESVYLSSLGIFR
+14 ETVYLSSLGIFR
-26 CVRKEASINDNKIS
+26 CVRIEAAISDNKIT

-51 KEANGFAFAT
+51 KDANGFAFAT

-68 ITIVDAYEMCN
+68 ITIVDAYEMSN

-92 QSITYDN
+92 QSVTYNN

-113 ESSYIQELNLEFE
+113 ESAYIQELNIDFE

-138 ISEETTEVVEDQETP
+138 ISEEITEVVENQETP
-153 QAETTPPQ
+153 QAGTTPPQ
-161 VILEPEVLETLPT
+161 VIPEPEEVETLPT
-174 ENDSNAPIE
+174 DSETTEPM
-183 EKDRQEGEIADVE
+183 KDEYRQEVE
-196 AEPESAET
+196 NVEVETEPESAET

-216 NQLENNDCQPEIE
+216 KQPENNDCQPETEEPEIE
-229 ESKTEEVPES
+229 ESETEESQERD
-239 EDTQEIEEEEE
+239 DTQEIEEEEE
-250 EDDDDDD
+250 ED
-257 NDDDDDDDDD
+257 
-267 DDNKGK
+267 KGK
-273 RKRRWEVW
+273 RKRRWEIW
-281 LFILIILASIG
+281 LFIFIILASIG

-301 LVHLY
+301 LIYLY
-306 QKIIDKKET
+306 QKIIDKRKT
-315 NTELTTPSDTT
+315 NTELTTPSDVT
-326 DNEEIPSLETTS
+326 DNDEIPNLKTTP

-362 EETIAQEVQPAPKP
+362 EEAIAQEVKPAPKP

-396 AGSFIKQSDAEL
+396 AGSFVKQSDAEL
-408 HIKQKSLQRYNAK
+408 HIKHKSLQRYNAK

>member
-14 ESVYLSSLGIFR
+14 ETVYLSSLGIFR
-26 CVRKEASINDNKIS
+26 CVRIEAAISDNKIT

-51 KEANGFAFAT
+51 KDANGFAFAT

-68 ITIVDAYEMCN
+68 ITIVDAYEMSN

-92 QSITYDN
+92 QSVTYNN

-113 ESSYIQELNLEFE
+113 ESAYIQELNIDFE

-138 ISEETTEVVEDQETP
+138 ISEEITEVVENQETP
-153 QAETTPPQ
+153 QAGTTPPQ
-161 VILEPEVLETLPT
+161 VIPEPEEVETLPT
-174 ENDSNAPIE
+174 DSETTEPM
-183 EKDRQEGEIADVE
+183 KDEYRQEVE
-196 AEPESAET
+196 NVEVETEPESAET

-216 NQLENNDCQPEIE
+216 KQPENNDCQPETEEPEIE
-229 ESKTEEVPES
+229 ESETEESQERD
-239 EDTQEIEEEEE
+239 DTQEIEEEEE
-250 EDDDDDD
+250 EEEEED
-257 NDDDDDDDDD
+257 
-267 DDNKGK
+267 KGK
-273 RKRRWEVW
+273 RKRRWEIW
-281 LFILIILASIG
+281 LFIFIILASIG

-301 LVHLY
+301 LIYLY
-306 QKIIDKKET
+306 QKIIDKRKT
-315 NTELTTPSDTT
+315 NTELTTPSDVT
-326 DNEEIPSLETTS
+326 DNDEIPNLKTTP

-362 EETIAQEVQPAPKP
+362 EETIAQEVKPAPKP

-396 AGSFIKQSDAEL
+396 AGSFVKQSDAEL
-408 HIKQKSLQRYNAK
+408 HIKHKSLQRYNAK

>member
-14 ESVYLSSLGIFR
+14 ETVYLSSLGIFR
-26 CVRKEASINDNKIS
+26 CVRMEAAISDNKIT

-51 KEANGFAFAT
+51 KDANGFAFAT

-68 ITIVDAYEMCN
+68 ITIVDAYEMSN

-92 QSITYDN
+92 QSVTYNN

-113 ESSYIQELNLEFE
+113 ESAYIQELNIDFE

-138 ISEETTEVVEDQETP
+138 ILEEITEVVENQETP
-153 QAETTPPQ
+153 QAGTTPPQ
-161 VILEPEVLETLPT
+161 VIPEPEEVETLPT
-174 ENDSNAPIE
+174 DSETTEPM
-183 EKDRQEGEIADVE
+183 KDEYRQEVE
-196 AEPESAET
+196 NVEVETEPKSAET
-204 MPLETSTTIETE
+204 MPLETSTTTETE
-216 NQLENNDCQPEIE
+216 NQPENNDCQPETEEPEIEEPEIE
-229 ESKTEEVPES
+229 ESETEESQERD
-239 EDTQEIEEEEE
+239 DTHEIEEEEE
-250 EDDDDDD
+250 EEEEEED
-257 NDDDDDDDDD
+257 
-267 DDNKGK
+267 KGK
-273 RKRRWEVW
+273 RKRRWEIW
-281 LFILIILASIG
+281 LFIFIILASIG

-301 LVHLY
+301 LIYLY
-306 QKIIDKKET
+306 QKIIDKRKT
-315 NTELTTPSDTT
+315 NTELTTPSDVT
-326 DNEEIPSLETTS
+326 DNDEIPNLKTTP

-362 EETIAQEVQPAPKP
+362 EETIAQEVKPAPKP
-376 TATYE
+376 TATNE

-396 AGSFIKQSDAEL
+396 AGSFVKQSDAEL

>member
-14 ESVYLSSLGIFR
+14 ETVYLSSLGIFR
-26 CVRKEASINDNKIS
+26 CVRMEAAISDNKIT

-51 KEANGFAFAT
+51 KDANGFAFAT

-68 ITIVDAYEMCN
+68 ITIVDAYEMSN

-92 QSITYDN
+92 QSVTYNN

-113 ESSYIQELNLEFE
+113 ESAYIQELNIDFE

-138 ISEETTEVVEDQETP
+138 ISEEITEVVENQETP
-153 QAETTPPQ
+153 QAGTTPPQ
-161 VILEPEVLETLPT
+161 VIPEPEEVETLPT
-174 ENDSNAPIE
+174 DSETTEPM
-183 EKDRQEGEIADVE
+183 KDEYRQEVE
-196 AEPESAET
+196 NVEVETEPKSAET
-204 MPLETSTTIETE
+204 PLETSTTIETE
-216 NQLENNDCQPEIE
+216 KQPENNDCQPETEEPEIE
-229 ESKTEEVPES
+229 ESETEESQERD
-239 EDTQEIEEEEE
+239 DTHEIEEEEE
-250 EDDDDDD
+250 EEEEED
-257 NDDDDDDDDD
+257 
-267 DDNKGK
+267 KGK
-273 RKRRWEVW
+273 RKRRWEIW
-281 LFILIILASIG
+281 LFIFIILASIG

-301 LVHLY
+301 LIYIY
-306 QKIIDKKET
+306 QKIIDKRKT
-315 NTELTTPSDTT
+315 NTELTTPSDVT
-326 DNEEIPSLETTS
+326 DNDEIPNLKTTP

-362 EETIAQEVQPAPKP
+362 EETIAQEVKPAPKP

-396 AGSFIKQSDAEL
+396 AGSFVKQSDAEL
-408 HIKQKSLQRYNAK
+408 HIKHKSLQRYNAK

>member
-26 CVRKEASINDNKIS
+26 CVRKEASINDNKIT

-153 QAETTPPQ
+153 QAGTTPPQ
-161 VILEPEVLETLPT
+161 VIPEPEEVETLPT
-174 ENDSNAPIE
+174 DSETTEPM
-183 EKDRQEGEIADVE
+183 KDEYRQEVE
-196 AEPESAET
+196 NVEVETEPESAE

-216 NQLENNDCQPEIE
+216 KQPENNDCQPETEEPETE
-229 ESKTEEVPES
+229 ESETEEVPES

-250 EDDDDDD
+250 EEED
-257 NDDDDDDDDD
+257 
-267 DDNKGK
+267 KGK
-273 RKRRWEVW
+273 RKRRWEIW
-281 LFILIILASIG
+281 LFIFIILASIG

-301 LVHLY
+301 LIYLY
-306 QKIIDKKET
+306 QKIIDKRKT
-315 NTELTTPSDTT
+315 NTELTTPDVT
-326 DNEEIPSLETTS
+326 DNDEIPNLKTTS
-338 NEEVDEEAD
+338 NEELEEE
-347 TVDEAIESTTEEVIP
+347 VEEVEEVIEP
-362 EETIAQEVQPAPKP
+362 STEETIVQEVKSNSNP
-376 TATYE
+376 TATNG
-381 NIPIIEFESGKFYVI
+381 NIPIIDFESGKFYVI